1 MKELYYKLNSYFNI
15 IKKDLRYKFPLPFY
29 KKIVLWRKGFL
40 AEKYVLYRM
49 DSNPTNLFLSDY
61 HTSLARW
68 INDPFIDVLTNKL
81 IFGEIVGQ
89 YISVPKIFGW
99 IFTGIYYPKTNLKLL
114 ELLSK
119 EEIIVIK
126 GVTGGGGKFVYIV
139 KLNDDHILVNNKNKY
154 SENEFLNFTSKLD
167 NYIVTEFIKQGSFA
181 ASLNNDS
188 VNTMRIVTMID
199 PDTHKPFIARAVQ
212 RIGVKNSIPMDNF
225 TKGGLSSMI
234 DIETG
239 KLSDATTHPNSIKHI
254 RVSKHPENGSQI
266 EDRVIPNWDM
276 VKTKLLTASANLP
289 MLKVIGWDL
298 VITDNDVIAIEG
310 NHHPDP
316 DVLQAHGPLL
326 TNEQIVKFYKFY
338 KILK

>member
-1 MKELYYKLNSYFNI
+1 MKELYYKINSYLNI
-15 IKKDLRYKFPLPFY
+15 IKKDLKYKFPIPFY
-29 KKIVLWRKGFL
+29 KKMILWRNGFL

-49 DSNPTNLFLSDY
+49 DSTPSNLFLSDH

-99 IFTGIYYPKTNLKLL
+99 IFSGIYYPKTNSSLL
-114 ELLSK
+114 ELLK
-119 EEIIVIK
+119 TEEIIVIK
-126 GVTGGGGKFVYIV
+126 GVTGGGGKFVFIV
-139 KLNDDHILVNNKNKY
+139 KLVNESILVNNKNEY
-154 SENEFLNFTSKLD
+154 TETEFLNFTSKLD

-181 ASLNNDS
+181 AFLNKDS

-199 PDTHKPFIARAVQ
+199 PETHKPFIARAVQ

-225 TKGGLSSMI
+225 TKGGLSAMI

-239 KLSDATTHPNSIKHI
+239 ILSDATTHPNSSKHV
-254 RVSKHPENGSQI
+254 RVSIHPESGSQI
-266 EDRVIPNWDM
+266 EGSIIPNWDM
-276 VKTKLLTASANLP
+276 VKTKLLTAAENLP
-289 MLKVIGWDL
+289 MLKVVGWDL

-326 TNEQIVKFYKFY
+326 TNEKIVKFYKHY